1 MSLIEWI
8 RRRRQGEQLSLF
20 EEPEPE
26 DRPGHVKTTP
36 VDVDRDIARQ
46 LQHGYIAFDV
56 ETTGLNPKTDRIVE
70 LGAVRF
76 RDGKPVETFS
86 TLVNC
91 EMPMSAASI
100 AITQIT
106 NEMVKSA
113 PSEDEVYGALMDFLS
128 DAADG
133 RTVMVAHNA
142 RFDMD
147 FLRTTLTR
155 LGVDAEIRYA
165 DTLKL
170 ARQYVPGL
178 ANYKQPTIA
187 EHFGIDIHSAH
198 RAADDARVC
207 GEMLGRIVERIRN
220 S

>member
-1 MSLIEWI
+1 MRLTEWI
-8 RRRRQGEQLSLF
+8 MRRRQGEQLSLF
-20 EEPEPE
+20 AEPEPE
-26 DRPGHVKTTP
+26 DRPGNVKTTP
-36 VDVDRDIARQ
+36 ADVDRELALQ
-46 LQHGYIAFDV
+46 LQYGYIAFDV

-76 RDGKPVETFS
+76 RDGKPVDTFS

-91 EMPMSAASI
+91 GMPMSAASI

-113 PSEDEVYGALMDFLS
+113 PSEDEVYGALMEFLG

-133 RTVMVAHNA
+133 KTLMVAHNA

-147 FLRTTLTR
+147 FLRMTLMR
-155 LGVDAEIRYA
+155 LGVDADIRYA

-170 ARQYVPGL
+170 ARQHVPGL
-178 ANYKQPTIA
+178 FNYKQPTIA
-187 EHFGIDIHSAH
+187 EHFGIEIHSAH

-207 GEMLGRIVERIRN
+207 GEMLGKIVERILK
-220 S
+220 